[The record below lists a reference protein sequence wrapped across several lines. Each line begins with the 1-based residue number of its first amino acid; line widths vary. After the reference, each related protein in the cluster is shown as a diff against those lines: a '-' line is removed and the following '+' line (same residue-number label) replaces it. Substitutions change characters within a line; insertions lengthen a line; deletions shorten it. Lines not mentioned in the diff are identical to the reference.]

1 MIPNVI
7 LKVIL
12 RVSLK
17 MSLKVSL
24 KKEILILGLRNRYFR
39 IQFFSV
45 R

>member
-39 IQFFSV
+39 IQIFCV